1 MEEGTRVGSFFFLWL
16 RGGLRLPGCLA
27 ACPGAA
33 GVVPGCPLP
42 GFGIHA
48 HLDRGA
54 RPLVD
59 EALFR
64 AEPPPAVCDADFDF
78 EGCRVADVVA
88 GRQRMGYDIDVEQK
102 VVARPGFEACA
113 AVAGNPGGLFPQV
126 RADVGDMRLGR
137 CEARAVARRVEA
149 AAHQCDVVAPP
160 AFVAAR
166 NLDCESLFCCHTV
179 QI

>member
-1 MEEGTRVGSFFFLWL
+1 MPCQATCSGT
-16 RGGLRLPGCLA
+16 
-27 ACPGAA
+27 A

-59 EALFR
+59 EAFLR
-64 AEPPPAVCDADFDF
+64 AEPPSAVCDADFDF

-102 VVARPGFEACA
+102 VVARPGFETCA
-113 AVAGNPGGLFPQV
+113 AAPGFPAGFSRRFEPTSATCASVDAKPV
-126 RADVGDMRLGR
+126 RLP
-137 CEARAVARRVEA
+137 AVSKQPHISAT
-149 AAHQCDVVAPP
+149 
-160 AFVAAR
+160 
-166 NLDCESLFCCHTV
+166 L
-179 QI
+179 

>member
-1 MEEGTRVGSFFFLWL
+1 M
-16 RGGLRLPGCLA
+16 PGCLA

-59 EALFR
+59 EALLR

-113 AVAGNPGGLFPQV
+113 AVAGNPGGLSRRFEPTSATCASADAKPV
-126 RADVGDMRLGR
+126 RLP
-137 CEARAVARRVEA
+137 AVSKQPHISAT
-149 AAHQCDVVAPP
+149 
-160 AFVAAR
+160 
-166 NLDCESLFCCHTV
+166 L
-179 QI
+179 

>member
-1 MEEGTRVGSFFFLWL
+1 MEEGTRVGSFFFFVAAG
-16 RGGLRLPGCLA
+16 RAEVAGLPGCLA

-59 EALFR
+59 EALLR

-102 VVARPGFEACA
+102 DMVSVQK
-113 AVAGNPGGLFPQV
+113 VTGNQL
-126 RADVGDMRLGR
+126 L
-137 CEARAVARRVEA
+137 CI
-149 AAHQCDVVAPP
+149 
-160 AFVAAR
+160 
-166 NLDCESLFCCHTV
+166 V
-179 QI
+179 QYG

>member
-1 MEEGTRVGSFFFLWL
+1 MPCQATYSGT
-16 RGGLRLPGCLA
+16 
-27 ACPGAA
+27 A

-59 EALFR
+59 EAFLR
-64 AEPPPAVCDADFDF
+64 AEPPSAVCDADFDF

-102 VVARPGFEACA
+102 VVARPGFEPCA
-113 AVAGNPGGLFPQV
+113 AAAGVAGGRLAQGRGAGGGRFEPTSATCASVDAKPV
-126 RADVGDMRLGR
+126 RLP
-137 CEARAVARRVEA
+137 AVSKQPHISAT
-149 AAHQCDVVAPP
+149 
-160 AFVAAR
+160 
-166 NLDCESLFCCHTV
+166 L
-179 QI
+179 

>member
-1 MEEGTRVGSFFFLWL
+1 MEEEPVMGSFFFFVAAGRAEVAGAAWCVS
-16 RGGLRLPGCLA
+16 RGG
-27 ACPGAA
+27 

-59 EALFR
+59 EALLR
-64 AEPPPAVCDADFDF
+64 AEPPSAVCDADFDF

-102 VVARPGFEACA
+102 VSHGPVSRLARPSPGIPAGFSRR
-113 AVAGNPGGLFPQV
+113 V
-126 RADVGDMRLGR
+126 RADVGDMAPRPMRSPCGCLPCRSSRTSVRRCSATSLRSGSKSRL
-137 CEARAVARRVEA
+137 
-149 AAHQCDVVAPP
+149 
-160 AFVAAR
+160 
-166 NLDCESLFCCHTV
+166 
-179 QI
+179 